1 MIFNIIG
8 KVTKKLIGFLEI
20 LLIYVFLKLGIVLL
34 LLGSGRLCIIYLGG
48 DSRILIKVFL
58 IIWKDY
64 KMNFLSRSLSLI
76 SLKIKLLIHG

>member
-1 MIFNIIG
+1 MILNTIG
-8 KVTKKLIGFLEI
+8 KVRKKLIGFLEI
-20 LLIYVFLKLGIVLL
+20 LLIYDFLKLEIVLL

-48 DSRILIKVFL
+48 DSRILIKVFQ

-64 KMNFLSRSLSLI
+64 SMNFLSRSQPLI